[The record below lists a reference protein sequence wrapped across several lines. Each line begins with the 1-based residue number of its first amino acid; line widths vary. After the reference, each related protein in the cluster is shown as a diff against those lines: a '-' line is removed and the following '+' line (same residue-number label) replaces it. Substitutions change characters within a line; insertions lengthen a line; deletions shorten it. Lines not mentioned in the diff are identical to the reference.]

1 MSETA
6 LRAAAWLLT
15 YALHSTLLLGAA
27 ALLARRVR
35 GEAWRETLWK
45 AALIGGIVT
54 ATAQTQSGYDPPAG
68 TWRLGSTVAF
78 TAVLPAEEAA
88 SAQPSPA
95 IHTPGGAA
103 PRPASIES
111 TASTEPAPPSTPAAV
126 STGHVEST
134 GALSI
139 RPLMSLAIGA
149 WAMIAALLIVRIAWR
164 QGRLRRMLRGRQ
176 AVSDPAVVGMMAELR
191 RNAGLGRPV
200 RLTACDATP
209 TPLALGGGEVCV
221 PPRFLVDLDPEQQ
234 RSALAHE
241 LAHLARRDPAWH
253 FVIALIEA
261 VFFFQPLNRLAR
273 LRLRESAEFLCDEW
287 AARQT
292 GSPLGLA
299 RCLAE
304 VASWVA
310 PGRPPIPAG
319 TMAMAEGGSP
329 VVQRVQRLT
338 TWRGGSHEGNGV
350 TRIGGAVLL
359 VLAIAA
365 AAPAVASSGEG
376 KPEAAA
382 VDPRVGVEPE
392 QAAAVDDDTLRRQ
405 TAGHDGIIRHPRP
418 AEPLARRWAWA
429 VEEMESRRMARAWV
443 AWSAP
448 APLSAGPTW
457 IANAPGTDHVT
468 VNQRLGA
475 PAEHMVLL
483 AAVARNGQVE
493 YVMGHGALVELGRQ
507 PIVWLGAATDEESF
521 AQLRGVADELRDPEY
536 REAVMEVVGMHD
548 AAGVVPYLA
557 AVLGRDGSNGVRRE
571 AATALGRHRGDEALS
586 ALETAVERDGAKDVR
601 REAVE
606 AIGRMGHPRSPAVLR
621 EIATSAQDSG
631 TRRDAVEALGP
642 AGSVES
648 LESLRRIALTET
660 DAKVARQAVESM
672 EQYPAAQATPV
683 LKQIAFQRE
692 RAEAAKQAAE
702 SLGRFPYQWTLS
714 ALDSIARTHPDR
726 SVALQAVES
735 LGGYRD
741 AYVDTYLSVIAART
755 RAPAVAEEARD
766 QIRSHVTRQ
775 GNRPPPPGPPP
786 NVRRAPRRSPN
797 ARPAVPGGRAVLPAH
812 RYRPHS
818 PDPPGGG
825 LSWPLP

>member
-45 AALIGGIVT
+45 AALVGGLVT

-68 TWRLGSTVAF
+68 TWRLGNSVQF
-78 TAVLPAEEAA
+78 TAELPADAAEAPAHPAPIQKPAEITTPAA
-88 SAQPSPA
+88 STA
-95 IHTPGGAA
+95 
-103 PRPASIES
+103 S
-111 TASTEPAPPSTPAAV
+111 TASTEAASVSRATAPGNQPADYTETNAFFSIQPLVNLAV
-126 STGHVEST
+126 GV
-134 GALSI
+134 
-139 RPLMSLAIGA
+139 
-149 WAMIAALLIVRIAWR
+149 WAVIAALLIVRIGWR
-164 QGRLRRMLRGRQ
+164 QGRLRRLLRGRQ
-176 AVSDPAVVGMMAELR
+176 PVTDSAVLGMMAALR
-191 RNAGLGRPV
+191 RDTGLWRPV
-200 RLTACDATP
+200 PLTTCEATP

-253 FVIALIEA
+253 FAIGIIEA

-310 PGRPPIPAG
+310 PGRAPIPAG

-329 VVQRVQRLT
+329 LVQRVQRLT
-338 TWRGGSHEGNGV
+338 TWRGGSHEGSGMMRV
-350 TRIGGAVLL
+350 GGALLL
-359 VLAIAA
+359 VLAVAF
-365 AAPAVASSGEG
+365 AAPAVASSGERRT
-376 KPEAAA
+376 EAPA
-382 VDPRVGVEPE
+382 VE
-392 QAAAVDDDTLRRQ
+392 QPAPAQSVAQRVDDEVRIQ
-405 TAGHDGIIRHPRP
+405 TGAQDSIIRHPRP

-429 VEEMESRRMARAWV
+429 VEEMESRRMARAWI

-457 IANAPGTDHVT
+457 IADAPETNRVT
-468 VNQRLGA
+468 VNQRVGA

-483 AAVARNGQVE
+483 ATLARDGKVE
-493 YVMGHGALVELGRQ
+493 YVMGHSAVVELGRQ

-521 AQLRGVADELRDPEY
+521 AHLRGIADELGNPDY

-571 AATALGRHRGDEALS
+571 AATALGRHRSDEALA

-601 REAVE
+601 HQAVE
-606 AIGRMGHPRSPAVLR
+606 AIGRMGHPRSAAVLR

-642 AGSVES
+642 AGSAES

-660 DAKVARQAVESM
+660 DVKVARQAVESM
-672 EQYPAAQATPV
+672 EQYPAEQATPV
-683 LKQIAFQRE
+683 LKQLAFQPE
-692 RAEAAKQAAE
+692 RVEVAKQAAE
-702 SLGRFPYQWTLS
+702 SLGRFPAPWTVE

-726 SVALQAVES
+726 RVAVQAVES
-735 LGGYRD
+735 LGGYRGVVSD
-741 AYVDTYLSVIAART
+741 GYLTVIARTHPNPGVRDEAFDQLRRRVATERT
-755 RAPAVAEEARD
+755 RTTPTRPDSEAEA
-766 QIRSHVTRQ
+766 
-775 GNRPPPPGPPP
+775 GRP
-786 NVRRAPRRSPN
+786 
-797 ARPAVPGGRAVLPAH
+797 
-812 RYRPHS
+812 
-818 PDPPGGG
+818 
-825 LSWPLP
+825 